1 MKYFLLCLAQAAAIS
16 LAAPAS
22 ASPFYPTE
30 AAVFFSPNGGAE
42 NAIVQSI
49 DSAKVR
55 IRMQAFLFSNKE
67 ITQALIR
74 AHQRGVKVDVIIDKK
89 MPKKKPNTTED
100 LLKAGVPTFFDTAHR
115 TAHDKII
122 IVDDQ
127 YRPHRK
133 LQFRQSRRNQERGKP
148 LNFEIQA
155 ARRRICQK
163 LGEAFLSL
171 RSGSVRKRE
180 RHRSA
185 SHKKSKLTHQF
196 VNLDDVLLI
205 KREEIS

>member
-89 MPKKKPNTTED
+89 MPKKKTEYNGRP
-100 LLKAGVPTFFDTAHR
+100 LK
-115 TAHDKII
+115 
-122 IVDDQ
+122 
-127 YRPHRK
+127 
-133 LQFRQSRRNQERGKP
+133 SR
-148 LNFEIQA
+148 
-155 ARRRICQK
+155 CSD
-163 LGEAFLSL
+163 FL
-171 RSGSVRKRE
+171 
-180 RHRSA
+180 
-185 SHKKSKLTHQF
+185 
-196 VNLDDVLLI
+196 
-205 KREEIS
+205 

>member
-100 LLKAGVPTFFDTAHR
+100 LLKTGVPTFFDTAHR

-122 IVDDQ
+122 IVDDNIVLTGSFNFV
-127 YRPHRK
+127 K
-133 LQFRQSRRNQERGKP
+133 VAETKNGENLLILKSKP
-148 LNFEIQA
+148 LAE
-155 ARRRICQK
+155 
-163 LGEAFLSL
+163 EYVTFLSL
-171 RSGSVRKRE
+171 RSGSARKRE

>member
-100 LLKAGVPTFFDTAHR
+100 LLKTGVPTFFDTAHR

-122 IVDDQ
+122 IVDDNIVLTGSFNFV
-127 YRPHRK
+127 K
-133 LQFRQSRRNQERGKP
+133 VAETKNGENLLILIFCERHFG
-148 LNFEIQA
+148 
-155 ARRRICQK
+155 
-163 LGEAFLSL
+163 AFLFFW
-171 RSGSVRKRE
+171 RCQNGVREMLLPVFDIFFGE
-180 RHRSA
+180 R
-185 SHKKSKLTHQF
+185 LGFQ
-196 VNLDDVLLI
+196 N
-205 KREEIS
+205 

>member
-1 MKYFLLCLAQAAAIS
+1 MKHIFFCLVHAAALS
-16 LAAPAS
+16 LAAPAF

-42 NAIVQSI
+42 NAIVRSI
-49 DSAKVR
+49 DSAKSR

-67 ITQALIR
+67 ITGALIR

-100 LLKAGVPTFFDTAHR
+100 LIEAGVPTFFDTAHR

-122 IVDDQ
+122 IVDDDIVLTGSFNFV
-127 YRPHRK
+127 K
-133 LQFRQSRRNQERGKP
+133 VAETKNGENLLADRRG
-148 LNFEIQA
+148 
-155 ARRRICQK
+155 ICQK
-163 LGEAFLSL
+163 LGEAFHSL
-171 RSGSVRKRE
+171 RSGSARKRE

-185 SHKKSKLTHQF
+185 SHKNSKLTHQL
-196 VNLDDVLLI
+196 VDLDDVLLI
-205 KREEIS
+205 KREEVS

>member
-1 MKYFLLCLAQAAAIS
+1 MKHIFFCLVHAAALS
-16 LAAPAS
+16 LAAPAF

-42 NAIVQSI
+42 DAIVRSI
-49 DSAKVR
+49 DSAKSR

-67 ITQALIR
+67 ITGALIR

-100 LLKAGVPTFFDTAHR
+100 LIEAGVPTFFDTAHR

-122 IVDDQ
+122 IVDDDIVLTGSFNFV
-127 YRPHRK
+127 K
-133 LQFRQSRRNQERGKP
+133 VAETKNGENLLILKSKP
-148 LNFEIQA
+148 LAEEYVKNWEKHFTHSVPA
-155 ARRRICQK
+155 AP
-163 LGEAFLSL
+163 E
-171 RSGSVRKRE
+171 KRE

-185 SHKKSKLTHQF
+185 SHKNSKLTHQL
-196 VNLDDVLLI
+196 VDLDDVLLI
-205 KREEIS
+205 KREEVS